1 MRFAMDEVTVHVDGA
16 TAGAAHVGIAA
27 VARSANGHWLGWQ
40 SRQMGRMT
48 NNEAEY
54 LAALLGLELAGEL
67 GARRVVIVTDSDV
80 VVRQMQG
87 QSRVLSKRLQSL
99 HKQTVEAARY
109 FALVTFH
116 HVPREENRLADA
128 LAAEALVGRTVQMP
142 ARAANPVGFLSGL
155 RRKAGFE

>member
-1 MRFAMDEVTVHVDGA
+1 MDEITVHVDGA
-16 TAGAAHVGIAA
+16 TAGVRHAGIAA

-40 SRQMGRMT
+40 SRQMDRMT

-54 LAALLGLELAGEL
+54 LAVLLGLELAGEL

-87 QSRVLSKRLQSL
+87 QSRVLSKRLQAL
-99 HKQTVEAARY
+99 HKETVEAVGY
-109 FALVTFH
+109 FAGVTFR

-128 LAAEALVGRTVQMP
+128 LAAEALMGRTVQMP
-142 ARAANPVGFLSGL
+142 LRTSANPMGFLGSL
-155 RRKAGFE
+155 RRGRR

>member
-1 MRFAMDEVTVHVDGA
+1 MDEITVHVDGA

-27 VARSANGHWLGWQ
+27 VARSPGGHWLGWQ
-40 SRQMGRMT
+40 SRRLERMT

-54 LAALLGLELAGEL
+54 WAALLGLELAGEL

-87 QSRVLSKRLQSL
+87 QSRVLSKRLQAL
-99 HKQTVEAARY
+99 HKETVEAARY
-109 FALVTFH
+109 FVTVTFR

-128 LAAEALVGRTVQMP
+128 LAAEALAGRTVQMP
-142 ARAANPVGFLSGL
+142 ARASNPVGFLSGL
-155 RRKAGFE
+155 KRKGRQQ